1 MRSFAYAIAAIAA
14 VGIIVAIARMPYQP
28 PDGGSQ
34 TGSIVGLVSNE
45 VMETEG
51 DLTLAVPEMSCVMSC
66 YPKVKK
72 ALESTEGVESV
83 ELDTQKEEG
92 IIDNR
97 QVVVHYKPG
106 FEVSAAIASLKQSGY
121 TSSPVE

>member
-14 VGIIVAIARMPYQP
+14 VIIIVAIARMPSQP
-28 PDGGSQ
+28 QNDVSEAGPSA
-34 TGSIVGLVSNE
+34 GLVSNE

-66 YPKVKK
+66 FPKVKK

-83 ELDTQKEEG
+83 ALAAQKEDG

-106 FEVSAAIASLKQSGY
+106 FEVSAAIANLKQSGY
-121 TSSPVE
+121 TSSPVQ